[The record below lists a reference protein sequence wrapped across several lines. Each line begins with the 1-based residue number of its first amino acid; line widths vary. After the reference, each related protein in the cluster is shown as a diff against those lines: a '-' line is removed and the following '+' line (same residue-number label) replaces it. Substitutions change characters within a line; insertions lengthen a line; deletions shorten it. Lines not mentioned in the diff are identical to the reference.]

1 MPLKIQDAGTLRTIK
16 RLWIKQAGVLRRI
29 RTLKVMDGDELR
41 TVGVFSDPLAVAV
54 PPGVTGVEFAPP
66 GTPVLVSTSAGAV
79 VIGGIGPFS
88 YSWARVSGE
97 VFTIGSPS
105 SASTSFS
112 KTLVGNVQQSGTY
125 RVTVTDSVG
134 DTASADT
141 VVTLICNSI
150 A

>member
-41 TVGVFSDPLAVAV
+41 TVGVFSDPLAVFLPPGAGDVEFV
-54 PPGVTGVEFAPP
+54 PPGGST
-66 GTPVLVSTSAGAV
+66 LVVATATAAV
-79 VIGGIGPFS
+79 SGGFGPFS
-88 YSWARVSGE
+88 YSWSYVSGD
-97 VFTIGSPS
+97 VFTIGSPT
-105 SASTSFS
+105 SATASFS
-112 KTLVGNVQQSGTY
+112 KTLTGNSHQSGTY

-134 DTASADT
+134 DTATAT
-141 VVTLICNSI
+141 IVVTLITNQI